1 VLVSVRFH
9 ALREIVASRG
19 RGGSVAGPFIFVS
32 QSRIKEGRLDDFKRA
47 LHEMAEFVEA
57 NEPRVMAFEAYLN
70 DDGTEVTGV
79 QIHPD
84 ADSMA
89 FHMQVAF
96 EKIMEFD
103 QYLDTQEV
111 EVYGVPND
119 AVLGMMKQIGEQFG
133 ESEMSLRVRTNPVG
147 GFTRAASLP

>member
-1 VLVSVRFH
+1 M
-9 ALREIVASRG
+9 
-19 RGGSVAGPFIFVS
+19 AGPFIFIS
-32 QSRIKEGRLDDFKRA
+32 QSGIKEGRLDDFTRA
-47 LHEMAEFVEA
+47 LREMAEFVEA
-57 NEPRVMAFEAYLN
+57 NEPRVIGFEAYLN

-103 QYLDTQEV
+103 QYLDTQSV
-111 EVYGVPND
+111 EVYGVPNET
-119 AVLGMMKQIGEQFG
+119 VLGMMKQIGDQFG
-133 ESEMSLRVRTNPVG
+133 SGMSMRVRTNPVG
-147 GFTRAASLP
+147 GFTRSSAG

>member
-1 VLVSVRFH
+1 M
-9 ALREIVASRG
+9 
-19 RGGSVAGPFIFVS
+19 AGPFIFIS
-32 QSRIKEGRLDDFKRA
+32 QSRIREGTLDDFNGA
-47 LHEMAEFVEA
+47 LREMAEFVEA
-57 NEPRVMAFEAYLN
+57 NEPRVIAFEAYLS

-103 QYLDTQEV
+103 QYLDTQSV
-111 EVYGVPND
+111 EVYGVPNN
-119 AVLGMMKQIGEQFG
+119 AVLGMMKQVGDQF
-133 ESEMSLRVRTNPVG
+133 ESEMSVRVRTNPVG
-147 GFTRAASLP
+147 GFTRAG

>member
-1 VLVSVRFH
+1 M
-9 ALREIVASRG
+9 
-19 RGGSVAGPFIFVS
+19 AGPFIFIS
-32 QSRIKEGRLDDFKRA
+32 QSRIREGRLDDFNGA
-47 LHEMAEFVEA
+47 LREMVEFVEA
-57 NEPRVMAFEAYLN
+57 NEPRVIAFEAYLS

-103 QYLDTQEV
+103 QYLDTQSV
-111 EVYGVPND
+111 EVYGVPNN
-119 AVLGMMKQIGEQFG
+119 AVLGMMKQVGDQF
-133 ESEMSLRVRTNPVG
+133 ESEMSVRVRTNPVG
-147 GFTRAASLP
+147 GFTRAD

>member
-1 VLVSVRFH
+1 MT
-9 ALREIVASRG
+9 
-19 RGGSVAGPFIFVS
+19 GPFIFIS
-32 QSRIKEGRLDDFKRA
+32 QSRIKEGRLDDFKRS
-47 LHEMAEFVEA
+47 LREMAEFVEA
-57 NEPRVMAFEAYLN
+57 NEPRVIAFEAYLS
-70 DDGTEVTGV
+70 DDDTEVTGV

-103 QYLDTQEV
+103 QYLDTQSV

-119 AVLGMMKQIGEQFG
+119 VVLGMMKQIADQFG
-133 ESEMSLRVRTNPVG
+133 ESGMSLRVRTDPVG
-147 GFTRAASLP
+147 GFTRAG

>member
-1 VLVSVRFH
+1 M
-9 ALREIVASRG
+9 
-19 RGGSVAGPFIFVS
+19 AGPFIFIS
-32 QSRIKEGRLDDFKRA
+32 QSRIKEGKLDDFKRG
-47 LHEMAEFVEA
+47 LREMTEFVEA
-57 NEPRVMAFEAYLN
+57 NEPRVIAFDAYLN
-70 DDGTEVTGV
+70 DDSTEVTGV

-103 QYLDTQEV
+103 QYLDTQSV

-119 AVLGMMKQIGEQFG
+119 AVLGMMKQIADQFSG
-133 ESEMSLRVRTNPVG
+133 SEMALRVRTNPVG
-147 GFTRAASLP
+147 GFTRPG

>member
-1 VLVSVRFH
+1 MLHGDVFH
-9 ALREIVASRG
+9 ARE
-19 RGGSVAGPFIFVS
+19 GGAMAGPFIFIS
-32 QSRIKEGRLDDFKRA
+32 HSRIKEGRLDEFKKGLRK
-47 LHEMAEFVEA
+47 MAEFVEA
-57 NEPRVMAFEAYLN
+57 NEPRVIAFEAYLN

-96 EKIMEFD
+96 EKIMQFD
-103 QYLDTQEV
+103 QYLDTQSV

-119 AVLGMMKQIGEQFG
+119 SVLGMMKQIADQFSG
-133 ESEMSLRVRTNPVG
+133 PGMALRVRTNPVG
-147 GFTRAASLP
+147 GFARAG